1 MIAKSEY
8 SEVIS
13 NVVLLFEKQVSGMT
27 RVEIVDFLEVLNTSV
42 DKNLPVIIFGKK
54 GQLLFKDVA
63 TNTTRFVRFPEKPKE
78 TVRVV
83 AVPMIKDSDVC
94 YGCIFYKI
102 CRKYPGNSPFAW
114 HCYSTIFKKAEE
126 Q

>member
-27 RVEIVDFLEVLNTSV
+27 RTEIVDFLEVLNTSV

-63 TNTTRFVRFPEKPKE
+63 TNTTRLIDRESVNEVRELL
-78 TVRVV
+78 
-83 AVPMIKDSDVC
+83 SL
-94 YGCIFYKI
+94 
-102 CRKYPGNSPFAW
+102 RKAS
-114 HCYSTIFKKAEE
+114 
-126 Q
+126 

>member
-27 RVEIVDFLEVLNTSV
+27 RTEIVDFLEVLNTSV

-54 GQLLFKDVA
+54 GQLLFKDVT
-63 TNTTRFVRFPEKPKE
+63 TNTTRLIDRDSVNQVRELL
-78 TVRVV
+78 
-83 AVPMIKDSDVC
+83 SL
-94 YGCIFYKI
+94 
-102 CRKYPGNSPFAW
+102 RKAS
-114 HCYSTIFKKAEE
+114 
-126 Q
+126 

>member
-27 RVEIVDFLEVLNTSV
+27 RTEIVDFLEVLNTSV

-54 GQLLFKDVA
+54 GQLLFKDVT
-63 TNTTRFVRFPEKPKE
+63 TNITRLIDRESVNEVRELL
-78 TVRVV
+78 
-83 AVPMIKDSDVC
+83 SL
-94 YGCIFYKI
+94 
-102 CRKYPGNSPFAW
+102 RKVS
-114 HCYSTIFKKAEE
+114 
-126 Q
+126 

>member
-27 RVEIVDFLEVLNTSV
+27 RTEIVDFLEVLNTSV

-54 GQLLFKDVA
+54 GQLLFKNVT
-63 TNTTRFVRFPEKPKE
+63 TNTTRIIDRESVNEVRELL
-78 TVRVV
+78 
-83 AVPMIKDSDVC
+83 SL
-94 YGCIFYKI
+94 
-102 CRKYPGNSPFAW
+102 RKAS
-114 HCYSTIFKKAEE
+114 
-126 Q
+126 

>member
-27 RVEIVDFLEVLNTSV
+27 RTEIVDFLEVLNTSV

-54 GQLLFKDVA
+54 GQLLFKDVT
-63 TNTTRFVRFPEKPKE
+63 TNTTRIIDRESVNEVRELL
-78 TVRVV
+78 
-83 AVPMIKDSDVC
+83 SL
-94 YGCIFYKI
+94 
-102 CRKYPGNSPFAW
+102 RKAS
-114 HCYSTIFKKAEE
+114 
-126 Q
+126 

>member
-27 RVEIVDFLEVLNTSV
+27 RGEIVDFLEVLNTSV

-54 GQLLFKDVA
+54 GQLLFKDVT
-63 TNTTRFVRFPEKPKE
+63 TNTTRLIDGESVNEVRELL
-78 TVRVV
+78 
-83 AVPMIKDSDVC
+83 SL
-94 YGCIFYKI
+94 
-102 CRKYPGNSPFAW
+102 RKAS
-114 HCYSTIFKKAEE
+114 
-126 Q
+126 

>member
-27 RVEIVDFLEVLNTSV
+27 RTEIVDFLEVLNTSV

-54 GQLLFKDVA
+54 GQLLFKDVT
-63 TNTTRFVRFPEKPKE
+63 TNTTRLIDKE
-78 TVRVV
+78 SVNEVQELL
-83 AVPMIKDSDVC
+83 SL
-94 YGCIFYKI
+94 
-102 CRKYPGNSPFAW
+102 RKAS
-114 HCYSTIFKKAEE
+114 
-126 Q
+126 

>member
-27 RVEIVDFLEVLNTSV
+27 RTEIVDFLEVLNTSV

-54 GQLLFKDVA
+54 GKILFKDVT
-63 TNTTRFVRFPEKPKE
+63 TNTTRLIDRESVNEVRELL
-78 TVRVV
+78 
-83 AVPMIKDSDVC
+83 SL
-94 YGCIFYKI
+94 
-102 CRKYPGNSPFAW
+102 RKAS
-114 HCYSTIFKKAEE
+114 
-126 Q
+126 

>member
-27 RVEIVDFLEVLNTSV
+27 RTEIVDFLEVLNTSV

-54 GQLLFKDVA
+54 GQLLFKDVT
-63 TNTTRFVRFPEKPKE
+63 TNTTRLIDRESVNEVRELL
-78 TVRVV
+78 
-83 AVPMIKDSDVC
+83 SL
-94 YGCIFYKI
+94 
-102 CRKYPGNSPFAW
+102 RKAS
-114 HCYSTIFKKAEE
+114 
-126 Q
+126 

>member
-27 RVEIVDFLEVLNTSV
+27 RAEIVDFLEVLNTSV

-63 TNTTRFVRFPEKPKE
+63 TNTTRLIDKESVNEVRELL
-78 TVRVV
+78 
-83 AVPMIKDSDVC
+83 SL
-94 YGCIFYKI
+94 
-102 CRKYPGNSPFAW
+102 RKAS
-114 HCYSTIFKKAEE
+114 
-126 Q
+126 

>member
-27 RVEIVDFLEVLNTSV
+27 RTEIVDFLEVLNTSV

-54 GQLLFKDVA
+54 GQLLFKDVT
-63 TNTTRFVRFPEKPKE
+63 TNTTRLIDKESVNEVRELL
-78 TVRVV
+78 
-83 AVPMIKDSDVC
+83 SL
-94 YGCIFYKI
+94 
-102 CRKYPGNSPFAW
+102 RKAS
-114 HCYSTIFKKAEE
+114 
-126 Q
+126 

>member
-13 NVVLLFEKQVSGMT
+13 NVVMLFEKQVSGMT
-27 RVEIVDFLEVLNTSV
+27 RTEIVDFLEVLNTSV

-63 TNTTRFVRFPEKPKE
+63 TNTTRLIDRESVNEVRELL
-78 TVRVV
+78 
-83 AVPMIKDSDVC
+83 SL
-94 YGCIFYKI
+94 
-102 CRKYPGNSPFAW
+102 RKAS
-114 HCYSTIFKKAEE
+114 
-126 Q
+126 

>member
-27 RVEIVDFLEVLNTSV
+27 RTEIVDFLEVLNTSV

-54 GQLLFKDVA
+54 GQLLFKDVT
-63 TNTTRFVRFPEKPKE
+63 TNTTRL
-78 TVRVV
+78 
-83 AVPMIKDSDVC
+83 IDSDSVNEVRELLSL
-94 YGCIFYKI
+94 
-102 CRKYPGNSPFAW
+102 RKAS
-114 HCYSTIFKKAEE
+114 
-126 Q
+126 

>member
-27 RVEIVDFLEVLNTSV
+27 RTEIVDFLEVLNTSV

-54 GQLLFKDVA
+54 GQLLFKDVT
-63 TNTTRFVRFPEKPKE
+63 TNTTRLIDGESVNEVRELL
-78 TVRVV
+78 
-83 AVPMIKDSDVC
+83 SL
-94 YGCIFYKI
+94 
-102 CRKYPGNSPFAW
+102 RKAS
-114 HCYSTIFKKAEE
+114 
-126 Q
+126 